1 MELDILTKVIIG
13 IISSLGTAGV
23 IFLNFRQAAKLK
35 AELLDQF
42 DSAVR
47 HNKKHTATELFRLI
61 HGIRMSFTD
70 IKALIQH
77 DECSKIIYALKKT
90 PGIVAYKSGNF
101 EYAGLGSNR
110 LYRFID
116 RWMTK
121 LGLLMFSTLSVAFM
135 LMFSFG
141 HGNTSITGFIMMIIC
156 ATLATVQLRQRRYDQ
171 MIDNLVNSDHN
182 K

>member
-1 MELDILTKVIIG
+1 MELDILTKIIIG

-23 IFLNFRQAAKLK
+23 MFLNFRQAAKLK
-35 AELLDQF
+35 AELLEKL

-47 HNKKHTATELFRLI
+47 NNKKHTATELFRLI
-61 HGIRMSFTD
+61 HGVRMSFAD
-70 IKALIQH
+70 VKALIQH

-101 EYAGLGSNR
+101 EYSGLGKNT

-116 RWMTK
+116 RWITK
-121 LGLLMFSTLSVAFM
+121 IGLFIFSTLSVVFV
-135 LMFSFG
+135 LVFSFG
-141 HGNTSITGFIMMIIC
+141 HGKTSITGFIMMIIFT
-156 ATLATVQLRQRRYDQ
+156 ALTTAQLKQRRYDR
-171 MIDNLVNSDHN
+171 MIDNLVNTAPN